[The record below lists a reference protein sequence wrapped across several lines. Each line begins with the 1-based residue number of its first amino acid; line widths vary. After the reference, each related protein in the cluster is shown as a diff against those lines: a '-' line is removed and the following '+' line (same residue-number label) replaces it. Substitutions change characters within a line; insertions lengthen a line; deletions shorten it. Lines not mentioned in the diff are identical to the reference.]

1 MEDSGEGRMVI
12 ISPSSL
18 PKSTVMYNER
28 RSVLLVVCTSNLPAR
43 RAECENKSVLLMA
56 ICYGHDGRE
65 DRNRDG
71 SAVNLINAIDG
82 YHSSGIN
89 R

>member
-1 MEDSGEGRMVI
+1 MVI
-12 ISPSSL
+12 ILLLSHGS
-18 PKSTVMYNER
+18 KSTVVCKER
-28 RSVLLVVCTSNLPAR
+28 RSTLIVVCTSNLPER
-43 RAECENKSVLLMA
+43 RIGCENKSVLLMA

-65 DRNRDG
+65 DRNRDK